1 VAQGTRVPEP
11 ARVEARLR
19 ETERMVGVGSWE
31 LVPANGTITYST
43 GFARLLGLAPDEGL
57 NLDVFAE
64 MVHPEDRGILS
75 EAIARCIREDS
86 ASCEYRVTRRDGK
99 VRTLSVQGE
108 MVREDPE
115 YLRGAILDVTDER
128 EEQRERLAAVS
139 LFEQGFDT
147 APIGMVFTHPEDG
160 RYVRVNAAMCEF
172 LQRSRQEL
180 LDLTF
185 DDVTH
190 PDDWGKDDDGRRA
203 VLEGR
208 SSSFQAEKRYLRP
221 DGSAVWAS
229 LHVTPVRDPDGSV
242 QTFFSQ
248 IVDISE
254 RKERE
259 ARLEEDVQDALW
271 LARIRSALDEE
282 RLLLYSQPIVDL
294 TSGETVQNELLL
306 RMRDEDGSIIEPRE
320 FLPVAERY
328 GLISEIDRWVIR
340 QAVAIAAGGSPTEF
354 NLSGRSI
361 GDPDIL
367 RELESA
373 IARSGADPSLLV
385 VEVTETAIVD
395 QLEAGRDFAE
405 GVEALG
411 CRLALDDFGTGYA
424 SLSYLK
430 HIPAHYLKID
440 MEFVRELASNDTD
453 GRLVEG
459 IVAFAKAFD
468 QTTVAEG
475 VEDEATLTRLRELG
489 VDQGQGYL
497 FACPAPCNS
506 TGPVQAPALPSPPGS
521 DPVGAVRVA
530 FDGFANR
537 DLPTLLELC
546 DRGVLLRAP
555 GTSEQA
561 KERRDLP
568 RARRPQRLLPRPRG
582 GLG

>member
-1 VAQGTRVPEP
+1 
-11 ARVEARLR
+11 
-19 ETERMVGVGSWE
+19 
-31 LVPANGTITYST
+31 
-43 GFARLLGLAPDEGL
+43 
-57 NLDVFAE
+57 
-64 MVHPEDRGILS
+64 
-75 EAIARCIREDS
+75 
-86 ASCEYRVTRRDGK
+86 
-99 VRTLSVQGE
+99 

-229 LHVTPVRDPDGSV
+229 LHVTPVRGPDGSV

-306 RMRDEDGSIIEPRE
+306 RMRDEDGSIIEPKE

-506 TGPVQAPALPSPPGS
+506 TGPAQAPALPSPPGS

>member
-1 VAQGTRVPEP
+1 
-11 ARVEARLR
+11 
-19 ETERMVGVGSWE
+19 M
-31 LVPANGTITYST
+31 
-43 GFARLLGLAPDEGL
+43 L
-57 NLDVFAE
+57 N
-64 MVHPEDRGILS
+64 
-75 EAIARCIREDS
+75 
-86 ASCEYRVTRRDGK
+86 
-99 VRTLSVQGE
+99 
-108 MVREDPE
+108 
-115 YLRGAILDVTDER
+115 
-128 EEQRERLAAVS
+128 
-139 LFEQGFDT
+139 
-147 APIGMVFTHPEDG
+147 
-160 RYVRVNAAMCEF
+160 
-172 LQRSRQEL
+172 
-180 LDLTF
+180 
-185 DDVTH
+185 
-190 PDDWGKDDDGRRA
+190 
-203 VLEGR
+203 
-208 SSSFQAEKRYLRP
+208 
-221 DGSAVWAS
+221 
-229 LHVTPVRDPDGSV
+229 
-242 QTFFSQ
+242 
-248 IVDISE
+248 
-254 RKERE
+254 
-259 ARLEEDVQDALW
+259 
-271 LARIRSALDEE
+271 
-282 RLLLYSQPIVDL
+282 
-294 TSGETVQNELLL
+294 
-306 RMRDEDGSIIEPRE
+306 EDGSIIEPKE

-367 RELESA
+367 RELEAA
-373 IARSGADPSLLV
+373 IAQSGADPSLLV

-440 MEFVRELASNDTD
+440 IEFVRELACNDTD

-489 VDQGQGYL
+489 VDRGQGYL
-497 FACPAPCNS
+497 FARPAPCDS
-506 TGPVQAPALPSPPGS
+506 TGHAEAPALPSPSDS

-537 DLPTLLELC
+537 DLPTVVELC

-555 GTSEQA
+555 GTSEQT
-561 KERRDLP
+561 KERRDLS
-568 RARRPQRLLPRPRG
+568 RARRPPRVLPRPGG